1 MPTST
6 PLPSS
11 SVATDSA
18 TRPLRGSVK
27 GILAALVLVVLA
39 LLFWQLIE
47 QFHQTQERQRQRSL
61 EYSIQLSDRMSLNM
75 ALKAQIAMN
84 LLDEAQSSGDRLEQ
98 PTALASLRTALP
110 ALRSAARLNPTGDI
124 VGDSAEASRDGEFLR
139 QAMKKAQ
146 GHPYFY
152 TGTEDVKQIYILIRQ
167 GGGVSGD
174 YWALRMAPDALKDL
188 ASQPAQDFQHIW
200 RLEQRKTQRVLLREP
215 APSNEADS
223 GLSDTVLLQ
232 PLSNSDWQL
241 RVACSI
247 PTRPAA
253 SCLRL

>member
-110 ALRSAARLNPTGDI
+110 ALRG
-124 VGDSAEASRDGEFLR
+124 
-139 QAMKKAQ
+139 
-146 GHPYFY
+146 
-152 TGTEDVKQIYILIRQ
+152 
-167 GGGVSGD
+167 
-174 YWALRMAPDALKDL
+174 
-188 ASQPAQDFQHIW
+188 
-200 RLEQRKTQRVLLREP
+200 
-215 APSNEADS
+215 
-223 GLSDTVLLQ
+223 
-232 PLSNSDWQL
+232 
-241 RVACSI
+241 
-247 PTRPAA
+247 
-253 SCLRL
+253 

>member
-1 MPTST
+1 MGGLLILHKAS
-6 PLPSS
+6 LLQSS
-11 SVATDSA
+11 SQEQRFAHFNASA
-18 TRPLRGSVK
+18 VIQCRYRQCDQAFARLSERY
-27 GILAALVLVVLA
+27 IALVLVVLA

-84 LLDEAQSSGDRLEQ
+84 LLDEAQSSGGRLEQ

-188 ASQPAQDFQHIW
+188 ASQPAQDFQHI
-200 RLEQRKTQRVLLREP
+200 
-215 APSNEADS
+215 
-223 GLSDTVLLQ
+223 
-232 PLSNSDWQL
+232 
-241 RVACSI
+241 
-247 PTRPAA
+247 
-253 SCLRL
+253 